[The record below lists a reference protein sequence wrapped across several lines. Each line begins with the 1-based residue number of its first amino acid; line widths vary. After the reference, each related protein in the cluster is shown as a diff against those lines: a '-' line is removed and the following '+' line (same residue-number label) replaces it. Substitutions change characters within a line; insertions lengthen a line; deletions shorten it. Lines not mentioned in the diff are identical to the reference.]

1 VAAIAPAAQRGG
13 GVVRLVR
20 IDGELAEI
28 VPTAPG
34 RAKLVYLA
42 CEPKGRLPT
51 GVEYGEMKLLDRLG
65 CERLTLKDD
74 GRVLFV
80 ERVEPDVRDSPKA
93 HTKAVG
99 EVRPLVT

>member
-1 VAAIAPAAQRGG
+1 VPVAAVAPAAQRGG
-13 GVVRLVR
+13 VVRFVR

-51 GVEYGEMKLLDRLG
+51 EVQEMKLLDRLG
-65 CERLTLKDD
+65 FERLTLKDD

-80 ERVEPDVRDSPKA
+80 ERVEPDFRDPLNPLKLIRKLLA
-93 HTKAVG
+93 KVG
-99 EVRPLVT
+99 LK